1 MIRSVAGK
9 VRKVTVCAIGR
20 EEAKGV
26 TALRLLASR
35 VIEWL
40 SRRRHLWLL
49 VFDTSVWLAAVA
61 FAAISRMDF
70 QADRVPWGP
79 TMVVAMVTAAIYAV
93 VAWVTRLHDGR
104 SPLGSL
110 DETIRLA
117 AVALCVGVAVYLGN
131 LLTIALVPRS
141 VPLIATICA
150 VVAMAWG
157 RALVRAVRENST
169 IADVAGRGQPVLVIG
184 AGSGGRQLIKSM
196 TRDPAARWSPIGIL
210 DDDRRKRHLRIDG
223 VPVLG
228 PIGEIS
234 SAARGAGVSTAVVA
248 IPSASSALLRRISA
262 AAAQAQLSLKVLP
275 GVGELL
281 DGRVGIH
288 DVRDINLPDLL
299 GRRQID
305 TDVAAI
311 AGYLTGQR
319 VLVTGAGGSIGSELC
334 RQISRWNPAQL
345 VLLDRDESALH
356 AVELSIEG
364 RALLNSR
371 NIVLADIRDGR
382 RIAGIFREYRPQV
395 VFHAAALK
403 HLPML
408 ERYPAEAVKTNI
420 WGTQA
425 VLDAAAA
432 AGVDRFVNI
441 STDKA
446 ADPISVLGY
455 AKRIAEGLTADM
467 AARAEGTYLSV
478 RFGNVLGSR
487 GSVLTAFAAQI
498 AAGGPVTVTHP
509 DVTRYFMTVDE
520 AVQLVVQ
527 AAVLGRDGEALVL
540 DMGEPVRI
548 DTVARQLIALS
559 NRDIAIEYTGLR
571 SGEKMH
577 EALLAAGELDQRP
590 RHPLVSHVVVPR
602 VSPHVGLSIPV
613 DRPDASITRCL
624 RDMCAEMS
632 LALDRPPTLAG

>member
-1 MIRSVAGK
+1 MRL
-9 VRKVTVCAIGR
+9 TAI
-20 EEAKGV
+20 
-26 TALRLLASR
+26 R
-35 VIEWL
+35 VIEGL
-40 SRRRHLWLL
+40 SRRRHFWLL
-49 VFDTSVWLAAVA
+49 VFDTVVWLAAVA
-61 FAAISRMDF
+61 FAAVARMDF
-70 QADRVPWGP
+70 QFSRVTWGP
-79 TMVVAMVTAAIYAV
+79 TMLVAVVTATIYAV

-110 DETIRLA
+110 DETIRLS

-131 LLTIALVPRS
+131 LLTLTLVPRS

-157 RALVRAVRENST
+157 RALVRAVRENSS
-169 IADVAGRGQPVLVIG
+169 IADGAGRGQPVLIVG

-196 TRDPAARWSPIGIL
+196 LRDPAARWLPIGVL

-223 VPVLG
+223 VPVVG
-228 PIGEIS
+228 PITELATAAS
-234 SAARGAGVSTAVVA
+234 SAGVSTAVVA
-248 IPSASSALLRRISA
+248 IPSASASLLRRVSA
-262 AAAQAQLSLKVLP
+262 AAAHAQLTLKVLP
-275 GVGELL
+275 GVAELL

-305 TDVAAI
+305 TDVSAI
-311 AGYLTGQR
+311 AGYLAGQR

-334 RQISRWNPAQL
+334 RQISLWNPGQL
-345 VLLDRDESALH
+345 IMLDRDESALH

-364 RALLNSR
+364 RALLDSR
-371 NIVLADIRDGR
+371 NFVLADIRDTE
-382 RIAGIFREYRPQV
+382 RIQGVFREYRPQV

-432 AGVDRFVNI
+432 TGVDRFVNI

-455 AKRIAEGLTADM
+455 AKRIAEGLTAEM
-467 AARAEGTYLSV
+467 ASRAQGTYLSV

-498 AAGGPVTVTHP
+498 ASGGPVTVTHP
-509 DVTRYFMTVDE
+509 EVTRYFMTVDE

-527 AAVLGRDGEALVL
+527 AAVLGSDGEALVL

-559 NRDIAIEYTGLR
+559 NRDIDIEYTGLR
-571 SGEKMH
+571 VGEKLH
-577 EALLAAGELDQRP
+577 EDLLAVGELDDRP
-590 RHPLVSHVVVPR
+590 KHPLVSHVVVPR
-602 VSPHVGLSIPV
+602 VSPCSVLAIPV
-613 DRPDASITRCL
+613 DGADQLMTERL
-624 RDMCAEMS
+624 RELCADMS
-632 LALDRPPTLAG
+632 LALDRPPTMAG

>member
-1 MIRSVAGK
+1 MRL
-9 VRKVTVCAIGR
+9 TAI
-20 EEAKGV
+20 
-26 TALRLLASR
+26 R
-35 VIEWL
+35 VIEGL
-40 SRRRHLWLL
+40 SRRRHFWLL
-49 VFDTSVWLAAVA
+49 VFDTVVWLAAVA
-61 FAAISRMDF
+61 FAAVARMDF
-70 QADRVPWGP
+70 QFSRVAWGP
-79 TMVVAMVTAAIYAV
+79 TMLVAVVTATIYAV

-110 DETIRLA
+110 DETIRLS

-131 LLTIALVPRS
+131 LLTLTLVPRS

-157 RALVRAVRENST
+157 RALVRAVRENSS
-169 IADVAGRGQPVLVIG
+169 IADGAGRGQPVLIVG

-196 TRDPAARWSPIGIL
+196 LRDPAARWLPIGVL

-223 VPVLG
+223 VPVVG
-228 PIGEIS
+228 PITELAT
-234 SAARGAGVSTAVVA
+234 AARSAGVSTAVVA
-248 IPSASSALLRRISA
+248 IPSASASLLRRVSA
-262 AAAQAQLSLKVLP
+262 AAAHAQLTLKVLP
-275 GVGELL
+275 GVAELL

-305 TDVAAI
+305 TDVSAI
-311 AGYLTGQR
+311 AGYLAGQR

-334 RQISRWNPAQL
+334 RQISLWNPGQL
-345 VLLDRDESALH
+345 IMLDRDESALH

-364 RALLNSR
+364 RALLDSR
-371 NIVLADIRDGR
+371 NFVLADIRDTE
-382 RIAGIFREYRPQV
+382 RIQGVFREYRPQV

-432 AGVDRFVNI
+432 TGVDRFVNI

-455 AKRIAEGLTADM
+455 AKRIAEGLTAEM
-467 AARAEGTYLSV
+467 ASRAQGTYLSV

-498 AAGGPVTVTHP
+498 ASGGPVTVTHP
-509 DVTRYFMTVDE
+509 EVTRYFMTVDE

-527 AAVLGRDGEALVL
+527 AAVLGSDGEALVL

-559 NRDIAIEYTGLR
+559 NRDIDIEYTGLR
-571 SGEKMH
+571 VGEKLH
-577 EALLAAGELDQRP
+577 EDLLAVGELDDRP
-590 RHPLVSHVVVPR
+590 KHPLVSHVVVPR
-602 VSPHVGLSIPV
+602 VSPRSVLAIPV
-613 DRPDASITRCL
+613 DGADQLMTERL
-624 RDMCAEMS
+624 RELCADMS
-632 LALDRPPTLAG
+632 LALDRPPTMAG

>member
-1 MIRSVAGK
+1 M
-9 VRKVTVCAIGR
+9 
-20 EEAKGV
+20 
-26 TALRLLASR
+26 ASR

-40 SRRRHLWLL
+40 SRRRHFWLL

-61 FAAISRMDF
+61 FAAVSRMDF
-70 QADRVPWGP
+70 QSGRVPWGP
-79 TMVVAMVTAAIYAV
+79 TMSVALVTAAIYAV

-131 LLTIALVPRS
+131 LLTITLVPRS

-169 IADVAGRGQPVLVIG
+169 IADAGRGQPVLIIG

-196 TRDPAARWSPIGIL
+196 LRDPAGRWSPIGIL

-223 VPVLG
+223 VPVVG
-228 PIGEIS
+228 PISDIAT
-234 SAARGAGVSTAVVA
+234 AAGGAGVSAVVVA

-262 AAAQAQLSLKVLP
+262 ATADAQLSLKVLP

-345 VLLDRDESALH
+345 VMVDRDESALH

-364 RALLNSR
+364 RALLDSR
-371 NIVLADIRDGR
+371 NIVLADIRDRGR
-382 RIAGIFREYRPQV
+382 ILSIFRECRPQV

-403 HLPML
+403 HLPIL

-432 AGVDRFVNI
+432 IGVDRFVNI

-446 ADPISVLGY
+446 ADPVSVLGY
-455 AKRIAEGLTADM
+455 VKRIAEGLTADM

-487 GSVLTAFAAQI
+487 GSVLTAFTAQI

-520 AVQLVVQ
+520 AVQLVIQ
-527 AAVLGRDGEALVL
+527 AAVLGSDGEALVL

-559 NRDIAIEYTGLR
+559 NRDIDIEYTGLR
-571 SGEKMH
+571 VGEKMH
-577 EALLAAGELDQRP
+577 EDLLAVGEIDERP

-602 VSPHVGLSIPV
+602 VGPATASGIPV
-613 DRPDASITRCL
+613 DRPEASITGRL
-624 RDMCAEMS
+624 REVCAEMS
-632 LALDRPPTLAG
+632 RSWDRPPTLAG